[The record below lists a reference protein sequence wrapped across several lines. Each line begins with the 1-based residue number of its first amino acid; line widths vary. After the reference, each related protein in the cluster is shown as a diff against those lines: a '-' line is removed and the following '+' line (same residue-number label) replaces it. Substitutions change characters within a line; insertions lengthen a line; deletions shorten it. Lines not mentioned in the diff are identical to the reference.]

1 MKTAWRR
8 PVLAA
13 AFSLVTIAGS
23 LLFGGA
29 AHAQTVTSGSLSFS
43 GDPGDY
49 ISGGQSYAYA
59 TANGDLLSV
68 SSSTDNR
75 HVGVSVSAANGDW
88 WYLDFA
94 APVGQALAPG
104 TYLNATRYP
113 FNGAGTG
120 LSLFGNGRGCNTV
133 TGSFTIVNAVYG
145 LNGYVQTFDATFEQH
160 CEGLGPAARGEVHIA
175 NPPPPPALDLKVVV
189 ATSGTASTLDG
200 NATVHGTASCNKPTT
215 ITLSATVVEVV
226 KRVIIRGSFSTQ
238 INCTTAG
245 KLYPWTGTA
254 VPTGTTPFQKGDAEV
269 QVQAQGYDSDYGG
282 YVTVSSTSVVALD
295 KLR

>member
-8 PVLAA
+8 RVLAA

-23 LLFGGA
+23 LLIGGA

-49 ISGGQSYAYA
+49 ITGGQSYSYA
-59 TANGDLLSV
+59 TTSGDQLSV
-68 SSSTDNR
+68 SSSTNNN
-75 HVGVSVSAANGDW
+75 VVSISVNAYNGDW

-94 APVGQALAPG
+94 SPVGQALVPG

-113 FNGAGTG
+113 FNGAGPG
-120 LSLFGNGRGCNTV
+120 LSLVGNGRGCNTL
-133 TGSFTIVNAVYG
+133 TGSFTIINAVYG
-145 LNGYVQTFDATFEQH
+145 PNGYVQTFDATFEQH
-160 CEGLGPAARGEVHIA
+160 CEGGDPAARGEVHIA
-175 NPPPPPALDLKVVV
+175 NPPPPPLLDLKVVV

-200 NATVHGTASCNKPTT
+200 NATVYGTASCNKPTT
-215 ITLSATVVEVV
+215 ITIYATVVEVV

-245 KLYPWTGTA
+245 TLYPWSGTA
-254 VPTGTTPFQKGDAEV
+254 VPTETTPFQKGDAEV
-269 QVQAQGYDSDYGG
+269 QLQAQGYDSDYGQ
-282 YVTVSSTSVVALD
+282 YVTVPSTTVVALD
-295 KLR
+295 KAN